1 MQSDVPLAFCL
12 SGGVDSSGLVSIA
25 KKILNKKV
33 YCFSLI
39 DTDQRYNEFKNIEKI
54 QNDLKIKVDFIKFG
68 NFKKDFLNK
77 TKSLIDYHDGP
88 ISTISYYIQSYLYNV
103 MSRKN
108 FKVSISGTGADEIFT
123 GYYDHFLQF
132 FKSITQKKE
141 IKNY

>member
-68 NFKKDFLNK
+68 NFKRF
-77 TKSLIDYHDGP
+77 S
-88 ISTISYYIQSYLYNV
+88 
-103 MSRKN
+103 
-108 FKVSISGTGADEIFT
+108 
-123 GYYDHFLQF
+123 
-132 FKSITQKKE
+132 
-141 IKNY
+141 